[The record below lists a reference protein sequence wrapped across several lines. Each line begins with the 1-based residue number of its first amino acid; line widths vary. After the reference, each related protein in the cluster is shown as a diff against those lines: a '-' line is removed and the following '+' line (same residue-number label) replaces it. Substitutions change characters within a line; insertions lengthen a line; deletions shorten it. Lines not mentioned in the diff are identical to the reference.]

1 VHLGL
6 SVAAA
11 LATAL
16 LLWAASPSVGLGWLA
31 WVAIAPVA
39 AASLRL
45 PPGRAARLAVPLAYA
60 LYLELLLVPALPFG
74 LDRNQWGEPVVP
86 ILVGDS
92 PVVPVALL
100 AIPLF
105 GLLLYA
111 VSFPQVL
118 PCVPQ
123 DLGAVACVF
132 VPALA
137 WTGLDLLRTKADPGG
152 LWGPLFL
159 SQHDTAAVGLA
170 AIGGPWLLTFA
181 IVSCN
186 YVLALLAVRGRAV
199 LAPVAAGAVL
209 VSLPLVLFAALGERD
224 SGPKMTVAAVQP
236 GYDTAE
242 FGLPVLHYL
251 RRAYR
256 DHERATL
263 DLVGD
268 LAPLTR
274 EAARRGARIVVWPE
288 ATAWVDPRGNRRAK
302 EALEAL
308 ALETRAALVVP
319 YFSRSL
325 AQGAAAVVLSD
336 GSLTRAQPKQ
346 RPMWFL
352 GEDDG
357 NREPARPVSLGADGF
372 APLRLGSLLGVD
384 NQDPAPARTLAA
396 RSAELLTA
404 STHDWAQMAVQQRAF
419 SQLHAAALR
428 LPVVRADWRFG
439 SAVIDG
445 DGRIVA
451 EAPAGKRRAVVLAEV
466 TLGAGTT
473 PYARIGDAAGWSALA
488 LGVALWLAGRGRA
501 LVKVR
506 SNAG

>member
-11 LATAL
+11 LASAL

-45 PPGRAARLAVPLAYA
+45 PPGRAPRLAVPLAYVF
-60 LYLELLLVPALPFG
+60 YLELLLVPALPFG
-74 LDRNQWGEPVVP
+74 LDRNQWGKPVLP

-105 GLLLYA
+105 GVLLYA
-111 VSFPQVL
+111 LRFPQLL
-118 PCVPQ
+118 PWAPRGLGTVGCV
-123 DLGAVACVF
+123 V
-132 VPALA
+132 VPAVA

-159 SQHDTAAVGLA
+159 SQHDTEAAGLA
-170 AIGGPWLLTFA
+170 ALGGPWLVTFA
-181 IVSCN
+181 IVLCN
-186 YVLALLAVRGRAV
+186 YALALLAVRGREV
-199 LAPVAAGAVL
+199 LAPVAVGAVL
-209 VSLPLVLFAALGERD
+209 ALLSVAVLGARD
-224 SGPKMTVAAVQP
+224 EGTGPKVTVAAVQP

-274 EAARRGARIVVWPE
+274 EAARRGARVVVWPE
-288 ATAWVDPRGNRRAK
+288 ATAWVDPGDNRRAK
-302 EALEAL
+302 ETLEAL

-319 YFSRSL
+319 YFRRSL
-325 AQGAAAVVLSD
+325 AQGAAVVLRSD

-357 NREPARPVSLGADGF
+357 NRSPARPVSLGVDGF
-372 APLRLGSLLGVD
+372 ASLRLGSLLGVD
-384 NQDPAPARTLAA
+384 NQDPAPARTLAVW
-396 RSAELLTA
+396 SAELLTA

-419 SQLHAAALR
+419 SQLHAAALHV
-428 LPVVRADWRFG
+428 PVVRADWRYG
-439 SAVIDG
+439 SAIIDA

-451 EAPAGKRRAVVLAEV
+451 QAPPGKQRAVVVAEV
-466 TLGAGTT
+466 TRGAGTT
-473 PYARIGDAAGWSALA
+473 PYARIGDTAGWIALA
-488 LGVALWLAGRGRA
+488 IAVALCITARGRA
-501 LVKVR
+501 LVR
-506 SNAG
+506 AGASAG